1 MKGAVV
7 ILVLM
12 LIFSLAFSQQ
22 EEGAGEADST
32 KADTPE
38 VDTLIA
44 DTTEVDTLQ
53 ADSLE
58 VDTLETDTLQTD
70 TLKTDSPGAD
80 TLQADSLEVD
90 TLKAE
95 VPAADT
101 LEADT
106 LKAETPEADTLK
118 ADTLEVDT
126 LKAEIPKVDSLGAD
140 TLQVDSLKAQI
151 PGADTLRTDSLQV
164 DSLKAIVPG
173 ADSLIADSLMADTL
187 EQQDGT
193 REVVH
198 KYIGTNTCRLCH
210 NSTLKGTIWDAWD
223 STKHATAYVTLANEQ
238 SRAIAEEMGIE
249 DAQQDS
255 TCLKC
260 HVTGYDLPATDKY
273 SMEEGVTCEACH
285 GPGEHYDDIRVM
297 TKPDLYEQSGMIVP
311 DEEFCITC
319 HNQES
324 PTYKEFK
331 YKDALKLIEH
341 RKPEKEIKDV
351 FDSE

>member
-1 MKGAVV
+1 MRGAVA

-22 EEGAGEADST
+22 DQGAGEAYST
-32 KADTPE
+32 KADTSQ
-38 VDTLIA
+38 VDTSAVDTSIA

-53 ADSLE
+53 ADTLE
-58 VDTLETDTLQTD
+58 VDTLKTDTLQTD
-70 TLKTDSPGAD
+70 TLKTEAPEGD

-90 TLKAE
+90 TVKAE

-106 LKAETPEADTLK
+106 LKAETPEVDSLE
-118 ADTLEVDT
+118 ADTLE
-126 LKAEIPKVDSLGAD
+126 AEIPKADSLGAD
-140 TLQVDSLKAQI
+140 TLQADSLKAQI
-151 PGADTLRTDSLQV
+151 PGADSLGIDSLEV
-164 DSLKAIVPG
+164 DSVEAGPPVV
-173 ADSLIADSLMADTL
+173 DSLMADTL
-187 EQQDGT
+187 KQPDGA

-198 KYIGTNTCRLCH
+198 KYIGTSTCRLCH

-223 STKHATAYVTLANEQ
+223 STKHATAYVTLANQQ
-238 SRAIAEEMGIE
+238 SKTIAAEMGIE
-249 DAQQDS
+249 DPQQDS
-255 TCLKC
+255 TCLRC

-273 SMEEGVTCEACH
+273 SVEEGVTCEACH
-285 GPGEHYDDIRVM
+285 GPGQHYDDIRVM
-297 TKPDLYEQSGMIVP
+297 TKPDLYEQKGMIEP
-311 DEEFCITC
+311 DEELCITC

-351 FDSE
+351 FESE